1 MAKGR
6 SKLDQLPLRVRYG
19 VYQRL
24 LDGAK
29 LPAVVEWL
37 FDQDNDNQPGTKC
50 AELWT
55 ASAKSPEAAKWN
67 CQAKLYEAYRS
78 TEFAAWKRQYLK
90 DSDLKRLNDSI
101 EAKLAAGGRS
111 GDDTLKNIVM
121 LYVEKIMDGTA
132 DSLDVRR
139 LVSSWQQLRG
149 LPKSDAL
156 TKVIETKLLDAQAQG
171 DGASGSEVDHAG
183 KLALLNKVLEEGFK
197 A

>member
-1 MAKGR
+1 MPKGK
-6 SKLDQLPLRVRYG
+6 SKLEQLPLRVRYG

-29 LPAVVEWL
+29 LTAVVEWL
-37 FDQDNDNQPGTKC
+37 FAQDNDNAAGTKC
-50 AELWT
+50 AAVWT
-55 ASAKSPEAAKWN
+55 ASAKSEDAAKWN

-78 TEFAAWKRQYLK
+78 PEFAAWKRQYLK
-90 DSDLKRLNDSI
+90 DSDLRRLNDSI

-111 GDDTLKNIVM
+111 GDETLKNIVM
-121 LYVEKIMDGTA
+121 LYVERIMDGTA

-156 TKVIETKLLDAQAQG
+156 TKAIETKLA
-171 DGASGSEVDHAG
+171 EVGNTQTGTAG
-183 KLALLNKVLEEGFK
+183 LSPEEK
-197 A
+197 AARMKEVFGL